1 MKSVVVIF
9 YSSLLLWSGNLAAQ
23 PDRIFYSLYEAS
35 QVSVDSVLR
44 LDLSKKK
51 YTELPAE
58 IYRYT
63 NLKEL
68 DLSQNKLTHLPD
80 DFYFPNLEVLNLE
93 KNDLD
98 TFSNS
103 ICQNTTLRQL
113 YLGRNDIH
121 SFPECIGQLVELVIL
136 DAWFNPIQD
145 LPMALTT
152 LKKLRSMDLRGIT
165 YSKEFQKKWNALLP
179 WVKIEFDV
187 GCDCAN

>member
-1 MKSVVVIF
+1 MKLIVAIFCSTLQLLSV
-9 YSSLLLWSGNLAAQ
+9 NLNAQ
-23 PDRIFYSLYEAS
+23 TDRVFYSLEEAAG
-35 QVSVDSVLR
+35 VSADSVFR

-51 YTELPAE
+51 YREVPSE
-58 IYRYT
+58 IYKYT
-63 NLKEL
+63 QLKEL
-68 DLSQNKLTHLPD
+68 NLAQNKLTFLPD

-98 TFSNS
+98 TFSNC
-103 ICQNTTLRQL
+103 ICQITTLRQL
-113 YLGRNDIH
+113 YLGRNNI
-121 SFPECIGQLVELVIL
+121 SYFPECIANLQELVIL

-145 LPMALTT
+145 LPMALTS

-179 WVKIEFDV
+179 WVKIEFDL

>member
-1 MKSVVVIF
+1 MKRVAVIF
-9 YSSLLLWSGNLAAQ
+9 YSILLLWSGKLTAQ
-23 PDRIFYSLYEAS
+23 PDRVFYSLGEAAT
-35 QVSVDSVLR
+35 VSVDSVLR

-51 YTELPAE
+51 YVEIPTE
-58 IYRYT
+58 IYRYQ

-68 DLSQNKLTHLPD
+68 NLSQNKLTHLPD

-103 ICQNTTLRQL
+103 ICQITTLRQL
-113 YLGRNDIH
+113 YLGRNKIH
-121 SFPECIGQLVELVIL
+121 SFPECIGQLQELVIL

-152 LKKLRSMDLRGIT
+152 LKKLRAMDLRGIT